1 MTEPIPGGPQPD
13 SERPI
18 WGEHPAT
25 PGGGADAAGYP
36 GGAGR
41 AGAAGYPGGTGHAGA
56 AGYSRTTGFNPA
68 GFDAIGYSGPAS
80 GGVRFLFPA
89 AGRPDSEAALRQY
102 LLTRA
107 LGRSVV
113 NTLQWAA
120 IAILLLA
127 VACWLGGLKVLAVLI
142 GLLAVGV
149 LLVRSLLSR
158 LGRRLSGGDRL
169 GPVEPQVRRL
179 VARTGRGLRRELRR
193 AGLPGAPWAPLLI
206 ALRLLRPYRRQQ
218 TALALTRVD
227 LNRVVPASQLDELH
241 LLLQSAGRL
250 N

>member
-1 MTEPIPGGPQPD
+1 MTQPTPRRPEPDP
-13 SERPI
+13 ERPI
-18 WGEHPAT
+18 WGEHPA
-25 PGGGADAAGYP
+25 PGVGYGYAGTADHGPAGYP
-36 GGAGR
+36 GP
-41 AGAAGYPGGTGHAGA
+41 AA
-56 AGYSRTTGFNPA
+56 
-68 GFDAIGYSGPAS
+68 

-89 AGRPDSEAALRQY
+89 SGRLDSEAALRQY
-102 LLTRA
+102 LVTRA

-113 NTLQWAA
+113 NTLQWSALATLALA
-120 IAILLLA
+120 IG
-127 VACWLGGLKVLAVLI
+127 CWLGGIKVLAVLI
-142 GLLAVGV
+142 GLFAVAV

-193 AGLPGAPWAPLLI
+193 AGLPGTPWAPLLI
-206 ALRLLRPYRRQQ
+206 ALRLLRPYRRRQ
-218 TALALTRVD
+218 TALALARVD

-250 N
+250 S

>member
-1 MTEPIPGGPQPD
+1 MSIPRRAPVT
-13 SERPI
+13 
-18 WGEHPAT
+18 AT
-25 PGGGADAAGYP
+25 PSTADHGPAGYP
-36 GGAGR
+36 GP
-41 AGAAGYPGGTGHAGA
+41 AA
-56 AGYSRTTGFNPA
+56 
-68 GFDAIGYSGPAS
+68 

-89 AGRPDSEAALRQY
+89 TGRLDSEAALRQY
-102 LLTRA
+102 LVTRA

-113 NTLQWAA
+113 NTLQWSAL
-120 IAILLLA
+120 AILALA
-127 VACWLGGLKVLAVLI
+127 VACWLGGIKVLAVLI
-142 GLLAVGV
+142 GLFAVAV

-193 AGLPGAPWAPLLI
+193 VGLPGTPWAPLLI
-206 ALRLLRPYRRQQ
+206 ALRLLRPYRRRQ
-218 TALALTRVD
+218 TALALARVD